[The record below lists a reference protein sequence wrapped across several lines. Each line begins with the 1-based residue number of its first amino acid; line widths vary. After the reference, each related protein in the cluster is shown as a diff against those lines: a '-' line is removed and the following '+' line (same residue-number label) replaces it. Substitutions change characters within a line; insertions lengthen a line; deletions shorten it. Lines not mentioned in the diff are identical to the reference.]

1 MRVVVAAAL
10 VVPAAVGLSGQQ
22 RQPFIPIGVID
33 DRPGDQ
39 STGLTEL
46 TKLRFTVVGRRD
58 AAEVPYGIRVE
69 VLAAPGTNPNVTAPK
84 VADGI
89 GTVSVRNDS
98 TALQVRQD
106 AWVLI
111 GRGYRGV
118 LFDSW
123 TTLRQNADVLAA
135 AAAFADIVTRNSA
148 LFAPLRQSSRAIGVD
163 APTSD
168 VFARFVESEDA
179 MLLVA
184 ANLADSPQ
192 RVTLKFSAET
202 PEAIWQ
208 NMESGAA
215 VNFVAGPEGPIY
227 SRTFTPHD
235 VVVLMIRK
243 QYK

>member
-1 MRVVVAAAL
+1 MRVVAAAAL
-10 VVPAAVGLSGQQ
+10 LIPAGATLSGQG
-22 RQPFIPIGVID
+22 RQPFVPVGVID

-39 STGLTEL
+39 TSGLFEL

-58 AAEVPYGIRVE
+58 PAEVPYGIRLE
-69 VLAAPGTNPNVTAPK
+69 ILRAPGIDRTVTAPK

-89 GTVSVRNDS
+89 GTVTVRKDS
-98 TALQVRQD
+98 TPLQVRQD
-106 AWVLI
+106 AWTLI

-123 TTLRQNADVLAA
+123 TMLRQNAGVLEA
-135 AAAFADIVTRNSA
+135 AAAFADVVTRNAA
-148 LFAPLRQSSRAIGVD
+148 LFAPLRQSPRTVTID

-168 VFARFVESEDA
+168 IFAQFVESDEA

-184 ANLADSPQ
+184 ANPTDSPQ
-192 RVTLKFSAET
+192 RVTLRFSPDM

>member
-10 VVPAAVGLSGQQ
+10 LAPAALGLSGQR

-58 AAEVPYGIRVE
+58 AAEAPHGIRVE
-69 VLAAPGTNPNVTAPK
+69 VLAGPGINPNVTAPK

-89 GTVSVRNDS
+89 GIVTVRNDS
-98 TALQVRQD
+98 TATQVRQE
-106 AWVLI
+106 AWVSI

-123 TTLRQNADVLAA
+123 TMLRQNAEVLEAA
-135 AAAFADIVTRNSA
+135 ASFADIVTSNSA
-148 LFAPLRQSSRAIGVD
+148 LFAPLRQSTRAIGVD

-168 VFARFVESEDA
+168 IFARFVESDDA
-179 MLLVA
+179 MVLVA
-184 ANLADSPQ
+184 ANQTDSSQ
-192 RVTLKFSAET
+192 RVTLKFSPDT

-215 VNFVAGPEGPIY
+215 VNFVASAEGPIY
-227 SRTFTPHD
+227 SRTFAPRD